1 MMTIFTGYYNRSR
14 TYVVTWYFKLPTE
27 LEGPEAV
34 NVSEQLQ
41 KRNRTHTL

>member
-1 MMTIFTGYYNRSR
+1 MTVFTGYYIRSR
-14 TYVVTWYFKLPTE
+14 TYVVTWHFELPTE